1 MNLGV
6 SFSDALNAIF
16 RKSYILKAVLLLLPL
31 GTLIACLLMTP
42 VYKTQAVLTVAKP
55 SGPGGVEASESKNA
69 RAAVLR
75 AEKKRLRDHDLWI
88 ETVKQLG
95 TRYFT
100 DGRNDDLSARVRKRF
115 ESLIGRIFPKESSTG
130 SSDSPTK
137 PDYES
142 LARSLNRRLSV
153 AVDLNA
159 GDLIVSFTYSNG
171 IMAGKILD
179 THLRRYLTSHK
190 ESSGASLPA
199 PAART
204 VDAAFHR
211 FIPIPWARASAVPWL
226 TARSVADDRTSEG
239 PPPDYSDDVTVRP
252 SSKKDRLSARIE
264 ALELSIDNVT
274 PLIAQYRS
282 MRDALES
289 SALPSCD
296 VITVN
301 GEPRENTVLKE
312 LVTDLRRA
320 MKKHCDVKER
330 FVTSSRDFKASEARV
345 NELTARLYAAV
356 GAELKRLE
364 SLKTSLQEDL
374 RRKEKTLS
382 QLERQARQ
390 ISEPQPQQSGRQKS
404 HPSPMIPDPSKQQK
418 SPNRAPVAERP
429 DSSSQPKP
437 AASLKPTDPGGNR
450 PESHVTRQKPEKPT
464 ADPGG
469 NRPESHVSRQKPE
482 KPTDNRLSTPGT
494 TSPPQAKAQPPT
506 KKQTGHFGMPR
517 VKKAPTVP
525 KSPVFPR
532 TWLYVGVSFLLAFP
546 VGIVLIFIANLFDK
560 SFYRAKEIENATG
573 LTVLATLRKLSDE
586 QPAKSAAVSP

>member
-55 SGPGGVEASESKNA
+55 PGPGGVEASASKNA

-100 DGRNDDLSARVRKRF
+100 DSRNDDLSARVRKRF
-115 ESLIGRIFPKESSTG
+115 ESLIGRIFPKK
-130 SSDSPTK
+130 SSDGLSGSPTR

-153 AVDLNA
+153 TVDLNA

-171 IMAGKILD
+171 KMAGKILD
-179 THLRRYLTSHK
+179 THLRRYLTLHK
-190 ESSGASLPA
+190 ESSGASLRE

-204 VDAAFHR
+204 VDAASHR
-211 FIPIPWARASAVPWL
+211 FIPIPWVRASAVPWL
-226 TARSVADDRTSEG
+226 TARSVADDRTSKNPPSDNPDEG
-239 PPPDYSDDVTVRP
+239 TVRP
-252 SSKKDRLSARIE
+252 GSKKDRLSARIE

-282 MRDALES
+282 MQDALEGN
-289 SALPSCD
+289 ALPSCD

-312 LVTDLRRA
+312 LVTDLHRA
-320 MKKHCDVKER
+320 MKRHCDIRER
-330 FVTSSRDFKASEARV
+330 FVPSSRDFKASEARV

-364 SLKTSLQEDL
+364 SLKTSLQDEL
-374 RRKEKTLS
+374 RRKEETLFE
-382 QLERQARQ
+382 LERQTERV
-390 ISEPQPQQSGRQKS
+390 SEPQPQQSGRQKS
-404 HPSPMIPDPSKQQK
+404 QPSPMIPDPPKQLK
-418 SPNRAPVAERP
+418 SSNRTQVAERP
-429 DSSSQPKP
+429 NATPRPKP

-482 KPTDNRLSTPGT
+482 KPADDTLSTPGT
-494 TSPPQAKAQPPT
+494 TSQPMSKVPPSA
-506 KKQTGHFGMPR
+506 KKQAGPFGMPR

-525 KSPVFPR
+525 ESPIFPR

-586 QPAKSAAVSP
+586 QPAKSAAVAP